1 MSSTIKYQGRRA
13 HRESSKQRRR
23 DILEATLRIIIRDG
37 IRAVRHRAVAA
48 EAEVPLSAT
57 TYYFKDIAD
66 LIADAFTLFA
76 EQTLAEVVRP
86 FQVQALHIIKA
97 MPAVLTPEHKS
108 ALIQQLAKA
117 LAAYVLQG
125 VNRREHIVA
134 EHAFFQEAMMDERLT
149 KVANMFFAGQIQVLV
164 DACETLQAPEPVYA
178 AELLHNQIVSWER
191 TLILN
196 ANAYSHAELEER
208 VRYLLHLV
216 LPA

>member
-13 HRESSKQRRR
+13 RRESSKQRRR

-48 EAEVPLSAT
+48 EAGVPLSAT

-97 MPAVLTPEHKS
+97 MPAALTAENKDE
-108 ALIQQLAKA
+108 LIQQLAEA
-117 LAAYVLQG
+117 LSAYVLQG
-125 VNRREHIVA
+125 VNRRENIVA

-149 KVANMFFAGQIQVLV
+149 KVANLFFAGQIQVLV
-164 DACETLQAPEPVYA
+164 DACQSLQAPHPIYA
-178 AELLHNQIVSWER
+178 AELLYNQIVSWER

-196 ANAYSHAELEER
+196 ANAYTESELEQR
-208 VRYLLHLV
+208 ICYLLRMV
-216 LPA
+216 LAA